1 MLIFYKTTQRTII
14 FISVFSKILVL
25 PFLLLTSCLDLKSSK
40 NSDNAALDTSPKH
53 LSSLEEIT
61 NRLPPIFTPE
71 VTASVKIVN
80 RSNLNLKEVHLNI
93 LDSND
98 NYFYSGN
105 ALGLKNL
112 IQKSGLSI
120 GGNNSIKIQKIY
132 NNKTLETKL
141 KVPKNKPLEIII

>member
-1 MLIFYKTTQRTII
+1 M
-14 FISVFSKILVL
+14 
-25 PFLLLTSCLDLKSSK
+25 
-40 NSDNAALDTSPKH
+40 
-53 LSSLEEIT
+53 SSLEEIT

-93 LDSND
+93 LDSNN